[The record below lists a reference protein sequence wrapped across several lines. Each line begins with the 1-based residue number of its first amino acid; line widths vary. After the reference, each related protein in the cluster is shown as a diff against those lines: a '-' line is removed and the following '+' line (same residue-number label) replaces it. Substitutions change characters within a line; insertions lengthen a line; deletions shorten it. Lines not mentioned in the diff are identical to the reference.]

1 MDWIDHPDSPP
12 LSSWDRRTLDDL
24 LAAPLMNDCHPDLL
38 RIRSA
43 NRKGAFEQEAR
54 SPLPPFP
61 SLSSITP
68 DFPQP

>member
-1 MDWIDHPDSPP
+1 MH
-12 LSSWDRRTLDDL
+12 
-24 LAAPLMNDCHPDLL
+24 DCHPDLL